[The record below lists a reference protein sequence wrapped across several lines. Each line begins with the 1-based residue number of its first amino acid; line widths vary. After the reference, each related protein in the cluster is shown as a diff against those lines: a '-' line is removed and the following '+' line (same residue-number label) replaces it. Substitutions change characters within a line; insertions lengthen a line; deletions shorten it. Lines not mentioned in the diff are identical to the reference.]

1 MKTFYRLLGFL
12 RAYKRGLAAS
22 WALASVA
29 MVMTVALPY
38 LTGRA
43 VDALRT
49 GALHAHR
56 HELAA
61 RNHDRHT
68 LLLVALAIVGA
79 VLLRWVLTYMRRMI
93 AGRVSLGIEYDLR
106 KLLYGHLQRLEL
118 GFFDHQ
124 QTGQLMSRATVD
136 LQAVRFFLG
145 YGLVFILQSA
155 LTLVLAGVAMI
166 LINPKLGLIAMAP
179 VPFVVLISQRYGRRA
194 RPAIQEVQQRIAELT
209 ANAEENISGVR
220 VVKSFARE
228 PLQLKRFRHSV
239 SRVFDQAMVST
250 RLEARYNP
258 MIGFLPQLG
267 LGAVLLVGGT
277 SVIHSHL
284 SLGQFTAFYFY
295 LAMLISPMRSLGVT
309 LGLAQRATA
318 SGARIFQVLDRE
330 PRLTSPPAAP
340 PLPPGNGHVELRGVT
355 LRYDD
360 ADDFGA
366 AYRSETT
373 LQARM
378 DRAERDAPAQSG
390 SNGAAGANGRQL
402 PREAQGNASNGA
414 AGHAASMDGPGGARA
429 VLRDV
434 DLDVPA
440 GRTVALVGA
449 TGSGK
454 TSLVSLISRL
464 YDTSSGS
471 VLIDGADVRHVEL
484 QSLRHAVAVVS
495 DDPFLFSAS
504 VAENIAYSNPR
515 ATLEEIELAARRA
528 QAHEFIIN
536 LPQGYQTR
544 VGERGLTLSGGQ
556 RQRLAIARALLAD
569 PRVLILDDA
578 TSSVDSST
586 ERLIKLALDEAMAG
600 RTTFIIAHRLS
611 TIALADEIVVL
622 DHGRVLAHGDHEE
635 LLETSELYREIVEKG
650 LPDQVFL
657 TRETRE
663 REVSGL

>member
-1 MKTFYRLLGFL
+1 MTTFYRLLGFL
-12 RAYKRGLAAS
+12 RPYKRGLSTS
-22 WALASVA
+22 WVLASVA
-29 MVMTVALPY
+29 MVMTVLIPY
-38 LTGRA
+38 LMGQAVERVHAGTSAHASSSTRA
-43 VDALRT
+43 HD
-49 GALHAHR
+49 R
-56 HELAA
+56 HELTLIAA
-61 RNHDRHT
+61 AI
-68 LLLVALAIVGA
+68 ALA
-79 VLLRWVLTYMRRMI
+79 VLARWALTYWRRLI

-106 KLLYGHLQRLEL
+106 ERLYGHLQRLEL

-155 LTLVLAGVAMI
+155 LTIVLAGAAMVAY
-166 LINPKLGLIAMAP
+166 NPKLGLISLAP
-179 VPFVVLISQRYGRRA
+179 VPFVVVISQRYGRSA

-209 ANAEENISGVR
+209 ADAEENISGVR

-228 PLQLKRFRHSV
+228 PLQLRRFEGAV
-239 SRVFDQAMVST
+239 GRVFGQAMVAT
-250 RLEARYNP
+250 RLEAKYNP

-267 LGAVLLVGGT
+267 LAAVLLIGGLW
-277 SVIHSHL
+277 VIHGHL
-284 SLGQFTAFYFY
+284 PLGQFTAFYFY
-295 LAMLISPMRSLGVT
+295 LNMLIGPMRSLGVT

-330 PRLTSPPAAP
+330 PRLVEAPHPPE
-340 PLPPGNGHVELRGVT
+340 LPPGDGHVRLEGVS
-355 LRYDD
+355 LRYDTPLGEL
-360 ADDFGA
+360 ANA
-366 AYRSETT
+366 
-373 LQARM
+373 
-378 DRAERDAPAQSG
+378 G
-390 SNGAAGANGRQL
+390 SANGR
-402 PREAQGNASNGA
+402 
-414 AGHAASMDGPGGARA
+414 PGGGHSQSMRGV
-429 VLRDV
+429 VLEDV

-454 TSLVSLISRL
+454 TSLVALFSRL
-464 YDTSSGS
+464 YDATGGH
-471 VLIDGADVRHVEL
+471 VYLDGADVRTVSL
-484 QSLRHAVAVVS
+484 SSLRRAVAVVS
-495 DDPFLFSAS
+495 DDPFLFSAT
-504 VAENIAYSNPR
+504 VAENIAYGRPQASE
-515 ATLEEIELAARRA
+515 AEIEQAARQA
-528 QAHEFIIN
+528 QAYEFVEH
-536 LPQGYQTR
+536 LPDGFQTR

-586 ERLIKLALDEAMAG
+586 ERSIKLALAAAMRG

-622 DHGRVLAHGDHEE
+622 DHGRIAARGSHEE
-635 LLETSELYREIVEKG
+635 LLGVSELYAEIVEKG